1 VRLIEQAGTA
11 TMQQTPAHAL
21 SAQPDYFA
29 IFGLPRRLTIDAAA
43 LEATYHRLSRE
54 VHPDFHLTKP
64 AAERETLLAR
74 SALVNQAYRTLKDFH
89 ARVEYL
95 VELEGGGSLK
105 PKAPPELLED
115 VLEVQELLDEC
126 RAHGRLRAESPLASR
141 VKKEAERLR
150 GALAALDAELVER
163 ANEWDAAG
171 AGGAGNPTLVRLQ
184 DLLSQRVY
192 VVNLLRDIDAIRTQV
207 V

>member
-1 VRLIEQAGTA
+1 
-11 TMQQTPAHAL
+11 MQQTPADAL

-29 IFGLPRRLTIDAAA
+29 IFGLPRRLMIDAPA

-64 AAERETLLAR
+64 ADEQERLLAR

-95 VELEGGGSLK
+95 VELEGGGALK

-115 VLEVQELLDEC
+115 VIEVQELLEEC
-126 RAHGRLRAESPLASR
+126 RAQGRLGAESPLGGR
-141 VKKEAERLR
+141 VKAEAERLR
-150 GALAALDAELVER
+150 RALATLDAELVER
-163 ANEWDAAG
+163 ANAWDAASAG
-171 AGGAGNPTLVRLQ
+171 GGAGNSTLTRLQ

-192 VVNLLRDIDAIRTQV
+192 VVNLIRDIDGVRTQV
-207 V
+207 A

>member
-1 VRLIEQAGTA
+1 ME
-11 TMQQTPAHAL
+11 QTPADAP

-29 IFGLPRRLTIDAAA
+29 IFGLPRRLTIDAKA

-64 AAERETLLAR
+64 AEERERLLAR

-95 VELEGGGSLK
+95 VELEGGGALK

-115 VLEVQELLDEC
+115 VLEVQELLEEC
-126 RAHGRLRAESPLASR
+126 RAQARLPAESPLASR
-141 VKKEAERLR
+141 LKTEAERLR
-150 GALAALDAELVER
+150 GALAAVDAELVER
-163 ANEWDAAG
+163 ANAWDAASAG
-171 AGGAGNPTLVRLQ
+171 AHAGRSTLARLQ
-184 DLLSQRVY
+184 DLLAQRVY
-192 VVNLLRDIDAIRTQV
+192 VVNLIRDIDGVRTQV
-207 V
+207 A

>member
-1 VRLIEQAGTA
+1 
-11 TMQQTPAHAL
+11 MQETPADAP

-29 IFGLPRRLTIDAAA
+29 ILGLPRRLMIDAKA

-64 AAERETLLAR
+64 AAERERLLAR

-89 ARVEYL
+89 SRVEYL
-95 VELEGGGSLK
+95 VEFEGGDALK

-115 VLEVQELLDEC
+115 VLEVQELLEEC
-126 RAHGRLRAESPLASR
+126 RAQGRLNAESPLASR
-141 VKKEAERLR
+141 VKTEAERLR

-163 ANEWDAAG
+163 ANAWDAAS
-171 AGGAGNPTLVRLQ
+171 AGGDAARSTLARLQ
-184 DLLSQRVY
+184 DLVSQRVY
-192 VVNLLRDIDAIRTQV
+192 VVNLIRDIDGVRTQV
-207 V
+207 A

>member
-1 VRLIEQAGTA
+1 
-11 TMQQTPAHAL
+11 MQQTPAHAL

-29 IFGLPRRLTIDAAA
+29 IFGLPRRLQIDAPA

-64 AAERETLLAR
+64 AEERERLLAR

-95 VELEGGGSLK
+95 VELEGGGALK

-115 VLEVQELLDEC
+115 VLEVQELLEEC
-126 RAHGRLRAESPLASR
+126 RAQGRLSEESPLARR
-141 VKKEAERLR
+141 VKTEAERLR
-150 GALAALDAELVER
+150 GALTALDAELAER
-163 ANEWDAAG
+163 ANVWDAAS
-171 AGGAGNPTLVRLQ
+171 AGGEAGRSTLERLQ

-192 VVNLLRDIDAIRTQV
+192 VVNLIRDIDGVRTQV
-207 V
+207 A